1 MPNTTFFDW
10 DAVLYEIES
19 GKFHAIPNYIGR
31 LNSGIVDINLEDNMS
46 QRGCIVRA
54 LRMLQQQKA
63 SLSPK
68 LSYYVYNNILYHST
82 NDLLRFDNKNILTSD
97 FIVKITNKL
106 IDHIKNDPNKSFSTI

>member
-19 GKFHAIPNYIGR
+19 GKFHAIDNYIGR

-46 QRGCIVRA
+46 PKGCVVRS

-63 SLSPK
+63 NLSSR
-68 LSYYVYNNILYHST
+68 LTAYVCNNIVKYSI
-82 NDLLRFDNKNILTSD
+82 NDLIKFDNKNILTKE
-97 FIVKITNKL
+97 FIVKTTNDL
-106 IDHIKNDPNKSFSTI
+106 FNYIEMI